1 MQEIMQLSPADTW
14 LASADFSY
22 QLLDLAITFL
32 QGRFGPDLLVVRLP
46 AYADEFAC
54 LGETQARYLPLL
66 DDSPEG
72 FFGSLTPYS
81 FRITSSIA
89 SNNCAF

>member
-1 MQEIMQLSPADTW
+1 MQKVMQFPSTDTW
-14 LASADFSY
+14 LPSAHFPHHFLY
-22 QLLDLAITFL
+22 LAITFQ
-32 QGRFGPDLLVVRLP
+32 QGCFGPDLLIVRLSAQ
-46 AYADEFAC
+46 AYKLTCF
-54 LGETQARYLPLL
+54 GETQARYLPLL

-89 SNNCAF
+89 SNSWAF

>member
-1 MQEIMQLSPADTW
+1 MQLSPTYPR
-14 LASADFSY
+14 LAPTHFPH
-22 QLLDLAITFL
+22 QLLDLAITLL
-32 QGRFGPDLLVVRLP
+32 QGRFGTDLLVVRLS
-46 AYADEFAC
+46 AYTNEFAC